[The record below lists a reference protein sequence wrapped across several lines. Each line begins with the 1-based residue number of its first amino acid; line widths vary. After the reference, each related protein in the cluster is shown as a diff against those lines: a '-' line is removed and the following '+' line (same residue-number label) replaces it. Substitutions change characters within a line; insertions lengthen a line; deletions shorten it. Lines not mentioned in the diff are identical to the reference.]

1 MADPI
6 VTEGT
11 PVLREKAKEVPKAMF
26 GTKELNGIIARMS
39 ASMRTT
45 HNGVAIAA
53 PQIGVS
59 YRIFLVAGF
68 VIAGNKRNLEDPD
81 VAFIN
86 PKLIRKS
93 RKKNVTEEG
102 CLSVPGIY
110 GMIVRSE
117 KAAVK
122 AKDPAG
128 KKFERGG
135 TGLLAQ
141 IFQHECDHLEGILFI
156 DTATDLHKD
165 TSTSLS
171 AGEPRDRTVPRVEA
185 EAPHQEP

>member
-11 PVLREKAKEVPKAMF
+11 PVLREKAKEVPKSLF
-26 GTKELNGIIARMS
+26 GTKELQAVIARMS

-53 PQIGVS
+53 PQIGIS

-68 VIAGNKRNLEDPD
+68 VIAGHPRNFEDPD

-86 PKLIRKS
+86 PKLFRKS
-93 RKKNVTEEG
+93 RKKEAMEEG
-102 CLSVPGIY
+102 CLSVPGMY
-110 GMIVRSE
+110 GMITRSL
-117 KAAVK
+117 KASVK
-122 AKDPAG
+122 AQDIEG
-128 KKFERGG
+128 KKVERGG

-141 IFQHECDHLEGILFI
+141 IFQHECDHLEGILFV
-156 DTATDLHKD
+156 DTATGLHKE
-165 TSTSLS
+165 
-171 AGEPRDRTVPRVEA
+171 EPRDRTVPKLDEKKD
-185 EAPHQEP
+185 